1 MIRNVNGRYVR
12 ILGNFGLVDAGPPTQ
27 LLYLNSIPNSSI
39 SNGFGTP
46 NFGKLLPDVIVFRA
60 LFTKTGTTSGLTIRL
75 YWNTA
80 VDVNGATQLAT
91 FQTLNT
97 STYIQFSRK
106 IFFEFGDTARIMN
119 FTYDSNDDVGDFS
132 TTHSRINIPNWSTQT
147 GFFFLTCDSVGPF
160 ATDVIKKVYFSAEI

>member
-12 ILGNFGLVDAGPPTQ
+12 ILGDCELTDAGSPTQ
-27 LLYLNSIPNSSI
+27 SLYLNSIPNSSI

-46 NFGKLLPDVIVFRA
+46 NFSKLLPDVIVFRA

-80 VDVNGATQLAT
+80 VDVNSAIQLAT
-91 FQTLNT
+91 FQTINT

-106 IFFEFGDTARIMN
+106 IFFEFADTARIMN
-119 FTYDSNDDVGDFS
+119 VTYNSLDDVGDFA
-132 TTHSRINIPNWSTQT
+132 TIHSRINIPNWSTQT
-147 GFFFLTCDSVGPF
+147 GFFFLTCDQVSPF
-160 ATDVIKKVYFSAEI
+160 ATDVIKNVYFSAEI

>member
-12 ILGNFGLVDAGPPTQ
+12 IIGDCQLTNAGSPTQ
-27 LLYLNSIPNSSI
+27 SLYLSSIPNSSI
-39 SNGFGTP
+39 SNGSGDP
-46 NFGKLLPDVIVFRA
+46 NFGELLPDVIVFRA
-60 LFTKTGTTSGLTIRL
+60 LFTKTGTSSALTIRF
-75 YWNTA
+75 YWNTT
-80 VDVNGATQLAT
+80 VNVLGATQLAI

-119 FTYDSNDDVGDFS
+119 VTYDSNGDVGDFP

-147 GFFFLTCDSVGPF
+147 GFFFLTCDAVSPF
-160 ATDVIKKVYFSAEI
+160 ATDVIKNVYFSAEI